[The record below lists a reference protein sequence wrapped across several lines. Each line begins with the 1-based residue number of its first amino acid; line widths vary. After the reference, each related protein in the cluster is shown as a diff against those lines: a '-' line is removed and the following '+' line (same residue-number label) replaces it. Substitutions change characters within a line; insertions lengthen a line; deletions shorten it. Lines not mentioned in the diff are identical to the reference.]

1 MEQTAG
7 DGRPGML
14 PYPQVSASVTFNL
27 RISSDDPIYRVLS
40 DLKAQ
45 LNTIQAHIQLL
56 QRGETTMAADLSTLQ
71 NQVTKNTSVIDGAVQ
86 LINGLAAQIA
96 AAKND
101 PVAIQAIVDQM
112 NAKDDELA
120 QAVTANTPAQA
131 TT

>member
-1 MEQTAG
+1 
-7 DGRPGML
+7 
-14 PYPQVSASVTFNL
+14 
-27 RISSDDPIYRVLS
+27 
-40 DLKAQ
+40 
-45 LNTIQAHIQLL
+45 
-56 QRGETTMAADLSTLQ
+56 MAADLSTLQ

-120 QAVTANTPAQA
+120 QAVAANTPAQA